1 MKKSTLFVLT
11 VLFLSFSSYS
21 QIYRNTFM
29 VGGSLHFDNYKS
41 GVSGNTN
48 SSFSATPMVGYFF
61 VDDFAGGIQ
70 MTFSNF
76 SAYSATSLSPFIR
89 YYWKNLFFQLRYD
102 YTRSQLSGMSVA
114 SRSALGTD
122 LGYAVF
128 FNDNVA
134 MEPSFYFT
142 KGLASESGF
151 SYGLKIGFQIYLN
164 R

>member
-1 MKKSTLFVLT
+1 MMKKQL
-11 VLFLSFSSYS
+11 LSLLIMALISFGSSA
-21 QIYRNTFM
+21 QIYKNTFM
-29 VGGSLHFDNYKS
+29 VGGSLMFNNTK
-41 GVSGNTN
+41 VEGNSN
-48 SSFSATPMVGYFF
+48 SSFSASPMIGYFF
-61 VDDFAGGIQ
+61 VDDFAGGVQ
-70 MTFSNF
+70 MNFSNF

-122 LGYAVF
+122 FGYAVF

-142 KGLASESGF
+142 KGLSSDSGF